1 MGKKGFLSKKSK
13 EELVQEKEVKLEIMT
28 KEVENL
34 ELLVNIINIIVCH
47 YEIPRFKYE
56 KMNNYFSCLKQ
67 AVKAEFENHEF
78 VRHFLCK

>member
-1 MGKKGFLSKKSK
+1 
-13 EELVQEKEVKLEIMT
+13 MT
-28 KEVENL
+28 KEVEHL

-67 AVKAEFENHEF
+67 AAKAEFENHEF
-78 VRHFLCK
+78 VIFLHNFFLNYFVIAS